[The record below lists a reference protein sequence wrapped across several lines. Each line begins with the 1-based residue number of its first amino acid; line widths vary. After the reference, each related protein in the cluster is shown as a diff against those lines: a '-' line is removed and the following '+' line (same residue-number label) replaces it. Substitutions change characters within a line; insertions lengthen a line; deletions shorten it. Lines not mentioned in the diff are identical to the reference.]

1 MNHKELLF
9 GFLRSVVCG
18 GQVTEEMKNACTE
31 ETLAQVYKLAAHH
44 DLAHLVGQ
52 AISTLPIA
60 ESEAAKK
67 CKNAAMVAF
76 YRYTQ
81 IQYEYQRIC
90 DLLEKEKIPFIPLK
104 GSVLRDYYPEPWMRT
119 SCDIDI
125 LVHPEILEQAAKA
138 LVEQLGYDR
147 KGKGDH
153 DISLYAATGVHLELH
168 YSAVDE
174 GRMPQ
179 AQKVLAGIWEDAT
192 PAPGK
197 QYHKCMSDE
206 MFYFY
211 HIAHMAKHFDN
222 GGCGV
227 RPFLDI
233 WILENR
239 VAHDP
244 KKREALLT
252 AGGMAQFARAAQRL
266 TDVWFGRGE
275 MDSLSEKLEKFILDG
290 GVYGTVKGLVAVRQ
304 TQKGSKLRYAVS
316 RIFLS
321 YRDLKYQYPIL
332 QKHKWLMPVFQVVR
346 WCKLLFCGGVK
357 RSLHEMQVNAV
368 MSPEEIGTTDE
379 LIKYLG
385 L

>member
-52 AISTLPIA
+52 AISKLSIA
-60 ESEAAKK
+60 ESEGAKK

-90 DLLEKEKIPFIPLK
+90 DLLEKEQIPFIPLK
-104 GSVLRDYYPEPWMRT
+104 GSVLREYYPESWMRT

-125 LVHPEILEQAAKA
+125 LVTPEILETAAKA
-138 LVEQLGYDR
+138 LTEQLGYER

-153 DISLYAATGVHLELH
+153 DISLFAATGVHLELH
-168 YSAVDE
+168 YCAVDE

-192 PAPGK
+192 SAPGK
-197 QYHKCMSDE
+197 QYHKCMSDQ

-211 HIAHMAKHFDN
+211 HLAHMAKHFEN
-222 GGCGV
+222 G
-227 RPFLDI
+227 LT
-233 WILENR
+233 LEDGYETKPAGIRLEGDGNQGYITL
-239 VAHDP
+239 VEGKYHQI
-244 KKREALLT
+244 KRMLEALDNKITYLERVSFGPLT
-252 AGGMAQFARAAQRL
+252 LDGSLERGEWRYL
-266 TDVWFGRGE
+266 TD
-275 MDSLSEKLEKFILDG
+275 
-290 GVYGTVKGLVAVRQ
+290 
-304 TQKGSKLRYAVS
+304 
-316 RIFLS
+316 
-321 YRDLKYQYPIL
+321 
-332 QKHKWLMPVFQVVR
+332 
-346 WCKLLFCGGVK
+346 
-357 RSLHEMQVNAV
+357 
-368 MSPEEIGTTDE
+368 EEIAALE
-379 LIKYLG
+379 AHA
-385 L
+385 